1 MLTEKKPWDLIF
13 FFFFPI
19 DGEIN
24 NWRQFLQGKRKLK
37 KKGSKIILK
46 HNSIHSLLGA
56 CRTLRKNTSING
68 QPLSRVDYT
77 SVHSRGTRLKKPVQ
91 NLSFISPKLCLI
103 NTKIKQSPKFLRN
116 PKLGSV
122 QLSESLLIFKTLSL
136 KSLQNQ
142 NPFPK
147 QHDEPFFLLKVH
159 IYIYTYAYSVIFIYN
174 IVLYIMQLKS
184 GSGLGSSSS
193 PTGARL
199 RKKHKRLDAICET
212 VYNQNHSESLNEE
225 KSGSGQ
231 AADLELRRSSRVR
244 RAPELLDV
252 SPPPAKK
259 RKKMKKKVNLGVSK
273 SYRSGNSSYKIGNSS
288 LRSGNSSSKRV
299 MEEEEEDSEGEE
311 DLDDTPGS
319 WRSRLRTRG
328 RNAGKGGSSGESR
341 RRKLFDD
348 MEAGESEL
356 GEGEGGFDGGKFVMG
371 SKRVGRVKALSG
383 LESEEKEGGN
393 GHGSGNV
400 SENDEDEEGEEDD
413 EMEVVRSE
421 DSDESVLDLGG
432 EIDGGNE
439 EEIGD
444 DDGVQVKGEEEKERL
459 DGLELER
466 KGDGNE
472 NVENVEDDEKME
484 ELVMMDAEN
493 ERDVDEVNGALV
505 NELEDG
511 QCGADEIKKDDV
523 ENADLTKGVED
534 RGCCDKNEKDVVE
547 EYVDLTK
554 EVENK
559 GGLDELEGEKDVKV
573 DKMKR
578 DSTSSLGRS
587 KIKQG
592 RCCGLCGCGNDGKPP
607 KRLVQDGGESE
618 NEAYSGSSASEDV
631 KYDVWDGFGDEP
643 GWLGRLLGPIN
654 DRYGIAGIWVHQN
667 CAVWSPEVQSY
678 NQFYLFSLFLVNF
691 P

>member
-1 MLTEKKPWDLIF
+1 
-13 FFFFPI
+13 
-19 DGEIN
+19 
-24 NWRQFLQGKRKLK
+24 
-37 KKGSKIILK
+37 
-46 HNSIHSLLGA
+46 
-56 CRTLRKNTSING
+56 
-68 QPLSRVDYT
+68 
-77 SVHSRGTRLKKPVQ
+77 
-91 NLSFISPKLCLI
+91 
-103 NTKIKQSPKFLRN
+103 
-116 PKLGSV
+116 
-122 QLSESLLIFKTLSL
+122 
-136 KSLQNQ
+136 
-142 NPFPK
+142 
-147 QHDEPFFLLKVH
+147 
-159 IYIYTYAYSVIFIYN
+159 
-174 IVLYIMQLKS
+174 MQLKS

-439 EEIGD
+439 EETGD
-444 DDGVQVKGEEEKERL
+444 DDGVKVKGEEEKERL

-523 ENADLTKGVED
+523 ENVDLTKGVED

-554 EVENK
+554 QVENK

-678 NQFYLFSLFLVNF
+678 NQFYFIFALLGEFSMIVNVSC
-691 P
+691 